1 MRGIAKVLAKQK
13 LHRKYPKGIFV
24 SHVIQA
30 STYVPSFYVET
41 TNLKNGVVS
50 KALES
55 GGGGLA
61 IMAISKRRD
70 LFIAQLRAAGL
81 HVETDS

>member
-1 MRGIAKVLAKQK
+1 MRQK
-13 LHRKYPKGIFV
+13 LRKLYPKGLFV

-30 STYVPSFYVET
+30 STNVPSFYVET

-50 KALES
+50 KALVS

-70 LFIAQLRAAGL
+70 VFIEYLRQAGV
-81 HVETDS
+81 HVETDT